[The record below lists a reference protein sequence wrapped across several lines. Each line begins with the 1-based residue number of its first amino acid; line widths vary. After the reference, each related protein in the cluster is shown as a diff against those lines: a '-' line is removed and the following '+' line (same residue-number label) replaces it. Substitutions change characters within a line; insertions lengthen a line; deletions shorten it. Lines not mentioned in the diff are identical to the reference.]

1 MIYRIDEL
9 KDKQVVCV
17 KNGGILGN
25 VSDIEFDTETGKLT
39 AIVIFGKNHFLGLFG
54 RDSDIVIPWNEIEV
68 IGNETI
74 LVNCE
79 MMKIN

>member
-17 KNGGILGN
+17 KSGGILGH
-25 VSDIEFDTETGKLT
+25 VSDIEFDAETGQLT
-39 AIVIFGKNHFLGLFG
+39 SIVIFGKNHFLGLFG
-54 RDSDIVIPWNEIEV
+54 KDSDIIIPWKDIEV
-68 IGNETI
+68 IGNETV

-79 MMKIN
+79 MIKIN